1 MTRVLDTAEAFVQDA
16 LAGFAAVHGDLVRQV
31 DGGVVRAEP
40 LPPGRAAVVVG
51 GGSGHYPA
59 FAGVVG
65 AGLAAGAVCGNVFT
79 SPSAGQAYRVARAA
93 DAGGG
98 VLFSYGNYAG
108 DVLHF
113 GAAEERLRAEGID
126 TRTVLCTDDI
136 ASAPADRIADRRGI
150 AGDFVVFKVAGAA
163 AERGDS
169 LDEVERLAIAA
180 NHRTRTLGVAFGG
193 CTFPGADGP
202 LFTVPDG
209 MMSVGL
215 GIHGE
220 PGIRDVPMG
229 SAAEI
234 AEILVSELLADVP
247 EDRGDRVA
255 VLVNG
260 LGTVKYEEL
269 FVLYGQVAARL
280 GDAGLTVVEPEC
292 GELVTSLDMAGVS
305 VTLFWLTEELE
316 ELWRAPAYTPAYRKG
331 RVERSSSPG
340 GSDDARAAASLDP
353 ERPVSEP
360 DRTASP
366 ASVER
371 ADRALVLL
379 AAMQATLHEHED
391 ELGRIDAI
399 AGDGDHGVGMR
410 RGIDAALDAATAAR
424 DAGLSAALRAAGE
437 GWSEIAGGTSG
448 ALWGAALTSL
458 APALDRDDVTAA
470 HVAAAARTALETV
483 VRLGRAQVGDKTMVD
498 ALVPYVERL
507 EAAAAAGLP
516 LAESLVSAA
525 ADATTAARATSEL
538 RPALGRARPLAERS
552 LGHPDAGATSLA
564 LVLTAINQT
573 AVNQTSI
580 AQASTTQTST
590 TQTSTARTEGRTP

>member
-1 MTRVLDTAEAFVQDA
+1 MTRVLDTAEDFVQDA

-31 DGGVVRAEP
+31 DGGVVRADP
-40 LPPGRAAVVVG
+40 LPPGHVAVVVG

-65 AGLAAGAVCGNVFT
+65 AGLATGAVCGNIFT
-79 SPSAGQAYRVARAA
+79 SPSAGQAYRVAAA
-93 DAGGG
+93 AGAGGG

-113 GAAEERLRAEGID
+113 GAAQERLRAEGVD
-126 TRTVLCTDDI
+126 ARTVLVTDDI
-136 ASAPADRIADRRGI
+136 ASAPLDRIDDRRGI

-169 LDEVERLAIAA
+169 LDEVERLAVAA

-202 LFTVPDG
+202 LFSVPEG

-234 AEILVSELLADVP
+234 AEILVSELLGDVP

-280 GDAGLTVVEPEC
+280 GQAGLTVVEPEC
-292 GELVTSLDMAGVS
+292 GELVTSLDMAGLS

-331 RVERSSSPG
+331 LVE
-340 GSDDARAAASLDP
+340 RAAA
-353 ERPVSEP
+353 VSDGSRAAADLRTPAAVVPP
-360 DRTASP
+360 DASPGDAGGDAAASQADP
-366 ASVER
+366 ASVAR
-371 ADRALVLL
+371 ADRALALL
-379 AAMQATLHEHED
+379 TAAQATLHEHEE

-424 DAGLSAALRAAGE
+424 TSGLGAALRGAGE

-448 ALWGAALTSL
+448 ALWGAALTAL
-458 APALDRDDVTAA
+458 APALDRDDVGTAQ
-470 HVAAAARTALETV
+470 VADAARAALDTV
-483 VRLGRAQVGDKTMVD
+483 VRLGRAKVGDKTLVD

-516 LAESLVSAA
+516 LTEALVAA
-525 ADATTAARATSEL
+525 AEDATAAATATSAL

-564 LVLTAINQT
+564 LVLST
-573 AVNQTSI
+573 I
-580 AQASTTQTST
+580 ASA
-590 TQTSTARTEGRTP
+590 EGRTS

>member
-1 MTRVLDTAEAFVQDA
+1 MTRVLDTSEDFVQDA
-16 LAGFAAVHGDLVRQV
+16 LAGFAAVHGDLVRRV
-31 DGGVVRAEP
+31 DGGVVRADP
-40 LPPGRAAVVVG
+40 LPPGRVAVVVG

-93 DAGGG
+93 ESGGG

-113 GAAEERLRAEGID
+113 GAAQERLRAEGID
-126 TRTVLCTDDI
+126 ARTLLVTDDI

-150 AGDFVVFKVAGAA
+150 AGDFVVFKVTGAA
-163 AERGDS
+163 AERGSS

-180 NHRTRTLGVAFGG
+180 NHRTRSLGVAFGG

-280 GDAGLTVVEPEC
+280 GHAGLTVVEPEC

-305 VTLFWLTEELE
+305 VTLLWLTDELE
-316 ELWRAPAYTPAYRKG
+316 ELWRDPAYTPAYRKG
-331 RVERSSSPG
+331 RVERPASPG
-340 GSDDARAAASLDP
+340 GSDGVRAAADEGAPSGP
-353 ERPVSEP
+353 VVRPAEAA
-360 DRTASP
+360 TP

-371 ADRALVLL
+371 ADRALELL
-379 AAMQATLHEHED
+379 AAMRATLHEHED

-424 DAGLSAALRAAGE
+424 ASGLSAVLRAAGE

-458 APALDRDDVTAA
+458 APALDRDDVTAT
-470 HVAAAARTALETV
+470 HVAAAARTALETL
-483 VRLGRAQVGDKTMVD
+483 VRLGRAKVGDKTMVD

-507 EAAAAAGLP
+507 ESAAAAGLP
-516 LAESLVSAA
+516 VAESLAA
-525 ADATTAARATSEL
+525 AAEDATAAARATSEL

-564 LVLTAINQT
+564 LVLST
-573 AVNQTSI
+573 I
-580 AQASTTQTST
+580 ARA
-590 TQTSTARTEGRTP
+590 EGRTS

>member
-1 MTRVLDTAEAFVQDA
+1 MTRVLDTAEGFVQDA
-16 LAGFAAVHGDLVRQV
+16 LAGFAAVHGDLVRRV
-31 DGGVVRAEP
+31 DGGVVRADP
-40 LPPGRAAVVVG
+40 LPPGRVAVVVG

-65 AGLAAGAVCGNVFT
+65 SGLAAGAVCGNVFT
-79 SPSAGQAYRVARAA
+79 SPSAGQAYRVAAAA

-113 GAAEERLRAEGID
+113 GAAQERLRAEGTD
-126 TRTVLCTDDI
+126 ARTVLVTDDI
-136 ASAPADRIADRRGI
+136 ASAPPDRIADRRGI

-220 PGIRDVPMG
+220 PGIRDVPMAP
-229 SAAEI
+229 AAEL

-280 GDAGLTVVEPEC
+280 GHAGLTVVEPEC

-331 RVERSSSPG
+331 RVERPVST
-340 GSDDARAAASLDP
+340 GSDGVRGAVDQGSRSVPAP
-353 ERPVSEP
+353 RPAE
-360 DRTASP
+360 TASP

-371 ADRALVLL
+371 AGRALELL
-379 AAMQATLHEHED
+379 AAMRVTLHEHED

-424 DAGLSAALRAAGE
+424 DAGLTAALRAAGE

-448 ALWGAALTSL
+448 ALWGAALASL
-458 APALDRDDVTAA
+458 APTLDRDDVTAV
-470 HVAAAARTALETV
+470 HVAAAARTALDTL
-483 VRLGRAQVGDKTMVD
+483 VRLGRAKVGDKTMVD

-507 EAAAAAGLP
+507 EAAALDGQP
-516 LAESLVSAA
+516 LAESLAAAA
-525 ADATTAARATSEL
+525 ADATAAARATSAL
-538 RPALGRARPLAERS
+538 RPVLGRARPLAERS

-564 LVLTAINQT
+564 LVLTTI
-573 AVNQTSI
+573 
-580 AQASTTQTST
+580 
-590 TQTSTARTEGRTP
+590 ARTAGGTPR

>member
-1 MTRVLDTAEAFVQDA
+1 MTRVLDTAEDFVSDA
-16 LAGFAAVHGDLVRQV
+16 LAGFAAVHGDLVRRV
-31 DGGVVRAEP
+31 DGGVVRADP
-40 LPPGRAAVVVG
+40 LPPGRVAVVVG

-65 AGLAAGAVCGNVFT
+65 AGLAAGAVCGNIFT
-79 SPSAGQAYRVARAA
+79 SPSAGQAYRVANAA
-93 DAGGG
+93 GAGGG

-113 GAAEERLRAEGID
+113 GAAQERLRAEGVD
-126 TRTVLCTDDI
+126 VRTVLVTDDI
-136 ASAPADRIADRRGI
+136 ASAPAGRIDDRRGI

-163 AERGDS
+163 AERGDP

-180 NHRTRTLGVAFGG
+180 NDRTRTLGVAFGG

-202 LFTVPDG
+202 LFTVPEG
-209 MMSVGL
+209 TMSVGL

-247 EDRGDRVA
+247 ADRGDRVA

-280 GDAGLTVVEPEC
+280 GGAGLTIVEPEC

-316 ELWRAPAYTPAYRKG
+316 PLWRAPAYTPAFRKG
-331 RVERSSSPG
+331 LV
-340 GSDDARAAASLDP
+340 
-353 ERPVSEP
+353 ERPVAPSGA
-360 DRTASP
+360 DGARTASAPDSPAPLPETATP

-371 ADRALVLL
+371 ARRALELL
-379 AAMQATLHEHED
+379 AAAQATLHAHEE

-410 RGIDAALDAATAAR
+410 RGIDASLAAATAAR
-424 DAGLSAALRAAGE
+424 ESGLSGALRAAGE
-437 GWSEIAGGTSG
+437 GWSEVAGGTSG
-448 ALWGAALTSL
+448 ALWGAALVAL
-458 APALDRDDVTAA
+458 APALDQDDVAPA
-470 HVAAAARTALETV
+470 QVAAAARAALDTV
-483 VRLGRAQVGDKTMVD
+483 VRLGRAKVGDKTLVD

-507 EAAAAAGLP
+507 EAAAADGL
-516 LAESLVSAA
+516 SLPEALAA
-525 ADATTAARATSEL
+525 AAEDATAAARATSAL

-564 LVLTAINQT
+564 LVLST
-573 AVNQTSI
+573 I
-580 AQASTTQTST
+580 ARA
-590 TQTSTARTEGRTP
+590 EGRTP

>member
-1 MTRVLDTAEAFVQDA
+1 MTRVLDTAEGFVQDA
-16 LAGFAAVHGDLVRQV
+16 LAGFAAVHTDLVRRV
-31 DGGVVRAEP
+31 DGGVVRADP
-40 LPPGRAAVVVG
+40 LADGHVAVVVG

-65 AGLAAGAVCGNVFT
+65 AGLAAGAVCGNIFT
-79 SPSAGQAYRVARAA
+79 SPSAGQAYRVARGAE
-93 DAGGG
+93 AGGG

-113 GAAEERLRAEGID
+113 GAAQERLRAEGTD
-126 TRTVLCTDDI
+126 VRTVLVTDDI
-136 ASAPADRIADRRGI
+136 ASAPADRIDERRGI

-163 AERGDS
+163 ADRGDS
-169 LDEVERLAIAA
+169 LDEVERLAVAA

-202 LFTVPDG
+202 LFTVPEG

-280 GDAGLTVVEPEC
+280 GDAGLTIVEPEC
-292 GELVTSLDMAGVS
+292 GELVTSLDMAGLS

-331 RVERSSSPG
+331 LVEQAAPAG
-340 GSDDARAAASLDP
+340 GSDGPRAAATAGSP
-353 ERPVSEP
+353 AHRPAQ
-360 DRTASP
+360 TATA

-371 ADRALVLL
+371 AGRALDLL

-399 AGDGDHGVGMR
+399 AGDGDHGAGMR
-410 RGIDAALDAATAAR
+410 RGIDAAVVAAAEAR
-424 DAGLSAALRAAGE
+424 DSGLGAALRAAGE

-458 APALDRDDVTAA
+458 APALDRDDVGVA
-470 HVAAAARTALETV
+470 HVAAAARAALDTV
-483 VRLGRAQVGDKTMVD
+483 VRLGRAKVGDKTMVD

-507 EAAAAAGLP
+507 ESAAAAGLP
-516 LAESLVSAA
+516 LADALTTGAE
-525 ADATTAARATSEL
+525 DATTAARATSAL

-564 LVLTAINQT
+564 LVLTT
-573 AVNQTSI
+573 I
-580 AQASTTQTST
+580 ARA
-590 TQTSTARTEGRTP
+590 EGRTSE

>member
-16 LAGFAAVHGDLVRQV
+16 LAGFAAVHADLVRTV
-31 DGGVVRAEP
+31 DGGVVRADP
-40 LPPGRAAVVVG
+40 LPPGRVAVVVG

-65 AGLAAGAVCGNVFT
+65 SGLAAGAVCGNVFT
-79 SPSAGQAYRVARAA
+79 SPSAGQAYRVASAA

-113 GAAEERLRAEGID
+113 GAAQERLRAEGID
-126 TRTVLCTDDI
+126 TRTLLVTDDI
-136 ASAPADRIADRRGI
+136 ASAPPERIADRRGI

-305 VTLFWLTEELE
+305 VTLFWLTDELE

-331 RVERSSSPG
+331 LVERAAPAASAG
-340 GSDDARAAASLDP
+340 GSDGVRAAANGSP
-353 ERPVSEP
+353 SVPVAPATRPAEA
-360 DRTASP
+360 ASP
-366 ASVER
+366 SSVER
-371 ADRALVLL
+371 ADRALELL
-379 AAMQATLHEHED
+379 AAMRATLHEHEE

-410 RGIDAALDAATAAR
+410 RGIDAALAAAATSR

-437 GWSEIAGGTSG
+437 AWSEIAGGTSG
-448 ALWGAALTSL
+448 ALWGAALASL
-458 APALDRDDVTAA
+458 APTLDRDDLSTAQ
-470 HVAAAARTALETV
+470 VAAAARAALDTL
-483 VRLGRAQVGDKTMVD
+483 VRLGRAKVGDKTMVD

-516 LAESLVSAA
+516 PAESLAA
-525 ADATTAARATSEL
+525 AAAEATAAARATSAL

-564 LVLTAINQT
+564 LVLTTI
-573 AVNQTSI
+573 
-580 AQASTTQTST
+580 
-590 TQTSTARTEGRTP
+590 ARTEGRTPR

>member
-1 MTRVLDTAEAFVQDA
+1 MTRVLDTAEGFVQDA
-16 LAGFAAVHGDLVRQV
+16 LAGFAAVHGDLVRRV
-31 DGGVVRAEP
+31 DGGVVRADP
-40 LPPGRAAVVVG
+40 LADGHVAVVVG

-65 AGLAAGAVCGNVFT
+65 AGLAAGAVCGNIFT
-79 SPSAGQAYRVARAA
+79 SPSAGQAYRVARGA

-113 GAAEERLRAEGID
+113 GAAQERLRAEGID
-126 TRTVLCTDDI
+126 TRTLLVTDDI

-202 LFTVPDG
+202 LFTVPEG

-280 GDAGLTVVEPEC
+280 GDVGLTVVEPEC

-305 VTLFWLTEELE
+305 VTLFWLTEKLE

-331 RVERSSSPG
+331 RVEQNSPNR
-340 GSDDARAAASLDP
+340 SDDGARAAASP
-353 ERPVSEP
+353 GPASSGSEP
-360 DRTASP
+360 VRTASP
-366 ASVER
+366 ASVAR

-379 AAMQATLHEHED
+379 AATQATLHEHED

-410 RGIDAALDAATAAR
+410 RGIDAALDAATVAR
-424 DAGLSAALRAAGE
+424 DSGLSAVLRAAGE

-448 ALWGAALTSL
+448 ALWGAALTSI
-458 APALDRDDVTAA
+458 APALDQDDVDATQ
-470 HVAAAARTALETV
+470 VAAAARAALDTV
-483 VRLGRAQVGDKTMVD
+483 VRLGRAKVGDKTMVD

-507 EAAAAAGLP
+507 EAAAADGLP
-516 LAESLVSAA
+516 LADALAA
-525 ADATTAARATSEL
+525 AAEDATAAARATSEL

-564 LVLTAINQT
+564 LVLTAI
-573 AVNQTSI
+573 
-580 AQASTTQTST
+580 TQTSVT
-590 TQTSTARTEGRTP
+590 PTSITQTHIARTEGRTS